1 MPLDS
6 MSLEYLISDSICKD
20 SIYSKSDNW
29 LISKNQVDCIKA
41 QYQSFPPKSFF
52 VCVSFASI
60 GLGIFEKRHTQ
71 ICRSSIKWKTSP
83 ASIKLSCFM
92 CSCCCTCSIG
102 LYSYQVWE
110 ALKDSCRVLKNCFL
124 AARKNDAHSP
134 AKEMCTHWNIMNKH
148 YNN

>member
-52 VCVSFASI
+52 CVCLLHQKDWAY
-60 GLGIFEKRHTQ
+60 LRKGILK
-71 ICRSSIKWKTSP
+71 S
-83 ASIKLSCFM
+83 A
-92 CSCCCTCSIG
+92 
-102 LYSYQVWE
+102 E
-110 ALKDSCRVLKNCFL
+110 A
-124 AARKNDAHSP
+124 A
-134 AKEMCTHWNIMNKH
+134 
-148 YNN
+148 